1 MEGQDNPLLGH
12 LQEEPQ
18 ASSPR
23 GQSTPFTTPRG
34 TPVPV
39 ITVTPS
45 LEYDNSCL
53 QDPFSGGVSDLQG
66 IHRLA
71 SATDPNLLDNHQIP
85 IVSTDISDLSTSLDS
100 SFLNQIQAAGNL
112 SPSVFL
118 DTVMAPTMNS
128 DANKILAG
136 LDAIMAK
143 MDTAPVDL
151 SLIHI

>member
-1 MEGQDNPLLGH
+1 MEGQENPILGH

-18 ASSPR
+18 VSSPR
-23 GQSTPFTTPRG
+23 AQSTPFTTPTG

-39 ITVTPS
+39 ITVTPSVATPS

-53 QDPFSGGVSDLQG
+53 QDPFSGGESDLQG

-100 SFLNQIQAAGNL
+100 SFLNQIEAAGNL
-112 SPSVFL
+112 SPSAFFVQR
-118 DTVMAPTMNS
+118 
-128 DANKILAG
+128 
-136 LDAIMAK
+136 
-143 MDTAPVDL
+143 
-151 SLIHI
+151 